1 MAKLTRSFE
10 FEVKPLSPYNF
21 KLTVKK
27 PAGWSLFCPAEIY
40 EDETLW
46 TVTHIDDILVGIK
59 LSSRGTIENPRVLV
73 RVFLK
78 KKPTRTEK
86 ERFKRLLA
94 QAIGADQ
101 DLQEFYSVAM
111 SDQILKH
118 VIGDLYGMHDT
129 FSPNIFSE
137 AILAILLQMAP
148 LRRSTAMMAS
158 FIDVYGDVA
167 DFDGK
172 RMKAWPTSRR
182 LAAVS
187 IGELKRRC
195 NMGYRAKS
203 IVKLAKRLEAGDFPT
218 VEQLKEMDPGKAKQ
232 RLLEL
237 PGIGDYSADIVNPQ
251 GGFPI
256 DVWSVEVF
264 GKLFFRKKPTDNR
277 LAIRRV
283 KEEGLKRWGKW
294 AWMAFFY
301 VVQDL
306 GNLSQKLEIKLRLA

>member
-10 FEVKPLSPYNF
+10 FEVKPLPPYDF
-21 KLTVKK
+21 RLTIKK
-27 PAGWSLFCPAEIY
+27 PAGWSLFGPAEIY

-46 TVTHIDDILVGIK
+46 TVTNIDGALVGVK
-59 LSSRGTIENPRVLV
+59 FSSKGTIENPRVLV

-78 KKPTRTEK
+78 KKPARAEK
-86 ERFKRLLA
+86 ERLKRLLA

-101 DLQEFYSVAM
+101 DLRQFYRVAKR
-111 SDQILKH
+111 DKILKH

-137 AILAILLQMAP
+137 AVLAILLQMAP
-148 LRRSTAMMAS
+148 LKRSTTMMAS
-158 FIDVYGDVA
+158 FIDVYGEVA
-167 DFDGK
+167 NFDGK
-172 RMKAWPTSRR
+172 RIKAWPTSRR
-182 LAAVS
+182 MAGVS
-187 IGELKRRC
+187 IGELKRTC

-218 VEQLKEMDPGKAKQ
+218 VEQLKDMDPARAKE

-237 PGIGDYSADIVNPQ
+237 PGVGDYSADIVSPQ

-264 GKLFFRKKPTDNR
+264 GKLFFRKKPTNNR
-277 LAIRRV
+277 LAIERV
-283 KEEGLKRWGKW
+283 KKEGLKRWGKW

-306 GNLSQKLEIKLRLA
+306 GNLSRKLGIKLRLA